1 MDLPSVLNVTPIYVA
16 IFGLL
21 FFPFTFYVGLG
32 RLKTNI
38 LIGDG
43 GNDEMVRRI
52 RAQANFIETVPMAL
66 FLLIMMEVLGASDTW
81 LHSLGSLLVVGRIL
95 HYLAMIEVGP
105 ALGRPIGMFATLGTI
120 LASSIWMLVDVI

>member
-52 RAQANFIETVPMAL
+52 RAQANFMETVPMAL
-66 FLLIMMEVLGASDTW
+66 FLLIMIKNSGFHLSKKQLRQQEVS
-81 LHSLGSLLVVGRIL
+81 LHFMPVHGVHRHI
-95 HYLAMIEVGP
+95 
-105 ALGRPIGMFATLGTI
+105 
-120 LASSIWMLVDVI
+120 